1 MAQTTKQQDY
11 KELTMNDLSATL
23 RIWWKAMLGKWLIIV
38 LVGLTGGAI
47 GLAAS
52 FIVKPKYTA
61 HLSFALIEKGAS
73 GGGLA
78 SLASSF
84 GLGGLFGGG
93 GSAFSGDNLLQIL
106 QSRYAVE
113 STLLSPM
120 EFEGR
125 KMTMMDAYAQF
136 TEMNISWAK
145 SKDPQIAALSFPIGQ
160 PRETFSRAQD
170 SVLYEVYFQFVTSR
184 LLKVTRRDKKIS
196 IVTVDFKSKNEQFSK
211 HFVEE
216 LMNRTYEFYKD
227 TRTSQSRVNV
237 EIMQQTAD
245 SIRNLYETAMSKSA
259 GISQVNINQAFAM
272 AAVPRM
278 KYENDAQMY
287 GAVYGEVLKN
297 LETLKLDLAR
307 ETPLVQIIDTP
318 RYPLKKEKLGKIKGT
333 AIGGFLA
340 GVLIVMYLTFRL
352 VVSGRLKN
360 ENSLPVQN

>member
-1 MAQTTKQQDY
+1 MASSTKKQEYQEFTVT
-11 KELTMNDLSATL
+11 ELGVMLK
-23 RIWWKAMLGKWLIIV
+23 RWWKAMLSKWLII
-38 LVGLTGGAI
+38 LLIGLTGGAL

-61 HLSFALIEKGAS
+61 HLSFALIEKGGS

-106 QSRYAVE
+106 QSRYAIE
-113 STLLSPM
+113 STLLSPI
-120 EFEGR
+120 EFNGK

-136 TEMNISWAK
+136 MEMDKGWKK
-145 SKDPQIAALSFPIGQ
+145 SKDPQLSGLSFPVGQ
-160 PRETFSRAQD
+160 DRATFSRTQD
-170 SVLYEVYFQFVTSR
+170 SVLYETYFQFVSSR

-211 HFVEE
+211 LFVEE

-227 TRTSQSRVNV
+227 TRTSQSRVNID
-237 EIMQQTAD
+237 IMQHTAD
-245 SIRNLYETAMSKSA
+245 SIRNLYEAAMSKSA
-259 GISQVNINQAFAM
+259 GISQVNINQAYSM

-318 RYPLKKEKLGKIKGT
+318 RYPLKKEKLGKIKGIALGGLLAGMLIVFYLT
-333 AIGGFLA
+333 VRMYMAGGF
-340 GVLIVMYLTFRL
+340 
-352 VVSGRLKN
+352 KN
-360 ENSLPVQN
+360 TLSHPVQD

>member
-1 MAQTTKQQDY
+1 MASTTQHSNF
-11 KELTMNDLSATL
+11 KELTLTDLRATL
-23 RIWWKAMLGKWLIIV
+23 KVWWKAMLGKWLIIV

-47 GLAAS
+47 GLGAS
-52 FIVKPKYTA
+52 FIIKPKYTA
-61 HLSFALIEKGAS
+61 HLSFALIEKGGG

-113 STLLSPM
+113 STLLSPID
-120 EFEGR
+120 FNGQ

-136 TEMNISWAK
+136 MEMDKGWRK
-145 SKDPQIAALSFPIGQ
+145 SKDPQLASMSFPIGQ

-170 SVLYEVYFQFVTSR
+170 SVLYEVYYQFVSSR

-211 HFVEE
+211 VFVEE
-216 LMNRTYEFYKD
+216 LMNRTYEFYKN
-227 TRTSQSRVNV
+227 TRTSQSRVNIDV
-237 EIMQQTAD
+237 MQQTAD
-245 SIRNLYETAMSKSA
+245 SIRNLYETAMSRSA
-259 GISQVNINQAFAM
+259 GISQVNVNKAFSM

-318 RYPLKKEKLGKIKGT
+318 RYPLKKDKLGKIKGI
-333 AIGGFLA
+333 ALGGFIA
-340 GVLIVMYLTFRL
+340 GILIVFILTLNFYLSNKF
-352 VVSGRLKN
+352 N
-360 ENSLPVQN
+360 NSYPLQE

>member
-1 MAQTTKQQDY
+1 MASTTQKNTYQ
-11 KELTMNDLSATL
+11 ELTLTDLGTL
-23 RIWWKAMLGKWLIIV
+23 LRRWWKAMLGKWLIIV
-38 LVGLTGGAI
+38 IVGLAGGAA
-47 GLAAS
+47 GLGAS

-61 HLSFALIEKGAS
+61 HLSFALIEKGGS

-113 STLLSPM
+113 STLLTPV
-120 EFEGR
+120 EFDGQ
-125 KMTMMDAYAQF
+125 KMTMMDAYARF
-136 TEMNISWAK
+136 MELDKGWKK
-145 SKDPQIAALSFPIGQ
+145 SNDPQISGLSYPIGQ
-160 PRETFSRAQD
+160 DRSTFTRAQD

-211 HFVEE
+211 LFVEE

-227 TRTSQSRVNV
+227 TRTSQSRVNID
-237 EIMQQTAD
+237 IMQHTAD
-245 SIRNLYETAMSKSA
+245 SIRNLYESAMAKSA
-259 GISQVNINQAFAM
+259 GISQVNINQAYSM

-318 RYPLKKEKLGKIKGT
+318 RYPLKKEKLGKIKGV
-333 AIGGFLA
+333 ALGGFLA
-340 GVLIVMYLTFRL
+340 GVLIVFYLTFRMY
-352 VVSGRLKN
+352 VAGGFKN
-360 ENSLPVQN
+360 SYPVQE